1 MIQIPGVDEANTNDD
16 VSALHQQLNNQQNEI
31 IHLRAQVAALTA
43 TVAEIAERVP
53 VHGAQLS
60 VLIGL
65 SNQTEQR
72 LEQKSAEMDQ
82 EIAQI
87 RGLVEVATTDTRNVE
102 TNVGTRT
109 KAFAEAVEQLE
120 CRIEEHDQAIDEL
133 INSEAE
139 GCTCDAKKEG
149 NSPGEE

>member
-1 MIQIPGVDEANTNDD
+1 LLNLYYLPHSHLYGKTQYHRHYALLPELIFSNRGSLANI
-16 VSALHQQLNNQQNEI
+16 SL
-31 IHLRAQVAALTA
+31 
-43 TVAEIAERVP
+43 
-53 VHGAQLS
+53 LS
-60 VLIGL
+60 KQIGL

-72 LEQKSAEMDQ
+72 LGQKSAEMDQ
-82 EIAQI
+82 DIAQI

-102 TNVGTRT
+102 ANVDTRT

-139 GCTCDAKKEG
+139 DCTCAANQKG